1 MPIDPALTGSA
12 ATLSDLAG
20 PLGLGALAVVA
31 AVAVVLLVWRFF
43 PEDQS

>member
-1 MPIDPALTGSA
+1 MHIASALTGSA

-20 PLGLGALAVVA
+20 PLGLGALAVAA

-43 PEDQS
+43 PEDRS